1 MNNRRKERIVNTEDN
16 SYGSGDGKIG
26 GTTHAEDFKKAVA
39 LVRGELSEE
48 NVNIFR
54 YSLEQAQSEERPFPQ
69 KDFGIAIRN
78 LLARNGIVWEEV
90 VLFSVWFAILRQA
103 LETFLDS

>member
-1 MNNRRKERIVNTEDN
+1 MMDEASLPDQHKGRNVDQAVNFE
-16 SYGSGDGKIG
+16 
-26 GTTHAEDFKKAVA
+26 KAVA

-48 NVNIFR
+48 TVRILR
-54 YSLEQAQSEERPFPQ
+54 YSLDETG
-69 KDFGIAIRN
+69 KDSSAFANKDLGIGIRN

-90 VLFSVWFAILRQA
+90 VLFSIWFSILRQA

>member
-1 MNNRRKERIVNTEDN
+1 MMDAASQPDQPKDRNVDHTANFER
-16 SYGSGDGKIG
+16 
-26 GTTHAEDFKKAVA
+26 AVA

-48 NVNIFR
+48 TVRILR
-54 YSLEQAQSEERPFPQ
+54 YSLDETGEDRSAFAN
-69 KDFGIAIRN
+69 KDLGIGIRN

-90 VLFSVWFAILRQA
+90 VLFSVWFSILRQA